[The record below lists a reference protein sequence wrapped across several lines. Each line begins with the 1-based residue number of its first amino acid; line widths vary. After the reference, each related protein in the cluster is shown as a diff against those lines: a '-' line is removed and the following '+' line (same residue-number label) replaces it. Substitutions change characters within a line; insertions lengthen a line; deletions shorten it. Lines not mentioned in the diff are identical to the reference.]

1 MTHTSGLC
9 KLLEDE
15 VTNQFMDKNELFQ
28 EKKLSDND
36 IVNYLCKLF
45 EDEVTNQ
52 LMAKN
57 ELIQEKKL
65 SNIDIVTHTSALC

>member
-1 MTHTSGLC
+1 M
-9 KLLEDE
+9 KLPISLWIRM
-15 VTNQFMDKNELFQ
+15 NCFRK
-28 EKKLSDND
+28 KKLSDND

>member
-1 MTHTSGLC
+1 MNC
-9 KLLEDE
+9 FRK
-15 VTNQFMDKNELFQ
+15 
-28 EKKLSDND
+28 KKLSDND